1 MSAKPCKN
9 HKSGWFVHLWNISES
24 KKKAVGLVA
33 LLPLRT
39 GIADELREAEG
50 EKKKQRDGMVT
61 VPGSQETILGQA
73 QTGLYVNSCF
83 SRITVKSPG
92 WPTVPVVILQS

>member
-1 MSAKPCKN
+1 MELGEVSAKPCKN

-50 EKKKQRDGMVT
+50 EKKIKSREMV
-61 VPGSQETILGQA
+61 
-73 QTGLYVNSCF
+73 
-83 SRITVKSPG
+83 
-92 WPTVPVVILQS
+92 W